1 MSKITT
7 NELAKYVVEQLE
19 SGVEA
24 PALAEQLSAFLL
36 EERRTREL
44 PAILRAVDLELS
56 RRGSDQIVI
65 TAAHETSSEVK
76 KKISELLGVENPV
89 FTEVIDR
96 GVIGGVKARSGETEI
111 DLTVRGRLNRFK
123 SNIVNQEN

>member
-7 NELAKYVVEQLE
+7 QELAKYVVDQLE
-19 SGVEA
+19 AGVDSS
-24 PALAEQLSAFLL
+24 ALAEQISAYLL

-56 RRGSDQIVI
+56 RRGNDQVVI
-65 TAAHETSSEVK
+65 TAAHVTSSDVK
-76 KKISELLGVENPV
+76 KQISDLLGVKNPT
-89 FTEVIDR
+89 FTEIIDQN
-96 GVIGGVKARSGETEI
+96 VIGGVKARSGETEI

-123 SNIVNQEN
+123 NNIVNQEN

>member
-1 MSKITT
+1 MVKIST
-7 NELAKYVVEQLE
+7 NELAKYVVDQLE

-36 EERRTREL
+36 EERRSREL

-56 RRGSDQIVI
+56 RRGNDQVI
-65 TAAHETSSEVK
+65 LTAAHETSSEVK
-76 KKISELLGVENPV
+76 KQISELLGVKNPT
-89 FTEVIDR
+89 FTEVIDQN
-96 GVIGGVKARSGETEI
+96 VIGGVKARSGETEI